1 MATLTERARKNLL
14 VCRKGFVLGNFARR
28 TPSYLLLLTVMLCLS
43 FWHVKELTASPE
55 SKLQPTSYGYFD
67 FPTCVRYSLV
77 HSEALMKNRLEIQI
91 QSADLK
97 DAHGEIIPTF
107 EVNTRYYLARTRNY
121 NADPSSV
128 NKKFATSLVMSNFN
142 PLVALV
148 KIKAK
153 SIMVDTATTTHEY
166 KITENIANM
175 AKLFLKISIFEKS
188 LRIDKQIAAFYRN
201 KVQYA
206 KNRSEQGDFEPLT
219 LRAWNN
225 SLRGQDIKIKTL
237 EHALD
242 QGIGQLKLLMGYHPD
257 YHLPLDTR
265 DAACQILLGF
275 NGRVVTFADVQASN
289 LGLKIVAKREQL
301 QSVLVAGAYLLLLPR
316 PVFIFQD
323 LNNQVDSVSGTT
335 VAIGTDY
342 TLWDGFRRVRDIK
355 RQKLRAGQ
363 INIERQELSRQLYE
377 RFKTLRG
384 DISLS
389 EEKEGF
395 SREQTKLAESN
406 EERAFSQYKS
416 GSLTYDIYLD
426 SSIAKAQSHL
436 NSLNTVQERV
446 SALIDLATIAG
457 GLNKYNAGIRY

>member
-1 MATLTERARKNLL
+1 
-14 VCRKGFVLGNFARR
+14 
-28 TPSYLLLLTVMLCLS
+28 
-43 FWHVKELTASPE
+43 VKELTASPE
-55 SKLQPTSYGYFD
+55 SKLQPASYGYFD

-77 HSEALMKNRLEIQI
+77 HSEALIKNRMEIQI

-97 DAHGEIIPTF
+97 DAHAEIIPYF

-121 NADPSSV
+121 NADPSSATRS
-128 NKKFATSLVMSNFN
+128 KFSTSLVMANFN

-153 SIMVDTATTTHEY
+153 STMVDVATTTHEY

-175 AKLFLKISIFEKS
+175 AKLFFRISFLEKN
-188 LRIDKQIAAFYRN
+188 LRTDKQIAAFYRN

-206 KNRSEQGDFEPLT
+206 KSRSEQGDFEPLT

-265 DAACQILLGF
+265 DAANQILLGF

-342 TLWDGFRRVRDIK
+342 TLWDGFKRVRDIK

-426 SSIAKAQSHL
+426 TSIAKAQSHL